1 MSRDN
6 AHGSEFRQ
14 IKFLARFFEKNFFT
28 DEKNGVAF
36 FRWSADDF
44 PRLRGAR
51 IRSRERRKRWF
62 CERKVWTPQGRIP
75 RESGGDAPQGALTES
90 VTEKKPP
97 ARKRVGKGEMAR

>member
-6 AHGSEFRQ
+6 AHGREFRQ
-14 IKFLARFFEKNFFT
+14 IKFLERFFLKKCFYER
-28 DEKNGVAF
+28 KNGVAF
-36 FRWSADDF
+36 FRESVDDF
-44 PRLRGAR
+44 LRLRGVR

-90 VTEKKPP
+90 VTENKPP